1 MIPATGSG
9 RVGVI
14 GSFGGSELSLTMRF
28 GRYACVLFAGA
39 RLVARRRMQ
48 AVGNTVG
55 TPGRWAPMLLAMGC
69 HAAKFA
75 PGFAAGFATGIA
87 TGMGSPWL
95 RSARFVLPMGTV
107 LGVRGGG
114 FGARAPAVSR
124 FARSPPPSP
133 GRALA

>member
-1 MIPATGSG
+1 LIPATGSG

-14 GSFGGSELSLTMRF
+14 GSFGGSVPSLTMRF

-48 AVGNTVG
+48 AVGNRVG
-55 TPGRWAPMLLAMGC
+55 TPGRRVPMLLVMGC

-75 PGFAAGFATGIA
+75 PGIA

-107 LGVRGGG
+107 PGVRGGG

>member
-1 MIPATGSG
+1 
-9 RVGVI
+9 
-14 GSFGGSELSLTMRF
+14 
-28 GRYACVLFAGA
+28 
-39 RLVARRRMQ
+39 
-48 AVGNTVG
+48 
-55 TPGRWAPMLLAMGC
+55 MLLVMGC

-75 PGFAAGFATGIA
+75 TGFAAGFATGIA

-124 FARSPPPSP
+124 FARRPPPPP

>member
-14 GSFGGSELSLTMRF
+14 GSFGGSEPSLTMRF

-48 AVGNTVG
+48 AVGNRVG
-55 TPGRWAPMLLAMGC
+55 TPGRWAPMRLVMGC

-75 PGFAAGFATGIA
+75 PGFAAGIATGIA

-124 FARSPPPSP
+124 FARSPPPSS